1 MPRRVPSEPVHAD
14 INWSEKDNKSN
25 SRNFATWFEDIQ
37 SGSAKAHVRALI
49 DGPGDFI
56 ALVEPA
62 YRFEMRCKL
71 DIGLTVL
78 AADVAT
84 PHGKTTYSE
93 TLSQRP

>member
-1 MPRRVPSEPVHAD
+1 MAHPVPSEPVHAD
-14 INWSEKDNKSN
+14 INWTEKDNKSN
-25 SRNFATWFEDIQ
+25 RQKFGTWIEDIQ
-37 SGSAKAHVRALI
+37 SGFAKARVRVLI

-62 YRFEMRCKL
+62 YRFEVRCKL
-71 DIGLTVL
+71 DIGLTIL

-84 PHGKTTYSE
+84 PHAKTTYSK